1 MATLKTYEAK
11 FGHAVPNGIWGTVGE
26 SGGGCTKMC
35 GSVAGAPSAGPGC
48 ASAKAAECYAPGY
61 QSQGQIAGLIV
72 CLPCTCMIFAAAFMC
87 ECEPRPAAHVHLEL
101 LSMAQCHLE
110 LSGMHD
116 VVGVAPRLT
125 MSMALSCL
133 LAQTVGLWLQC
144 APRQDK
150 SSPPYT
156 AVLPNY
162 WHRCSLHFRRYDI
175 YQRRPIVRATQG

>member
-26 SGGGCTKMC
+26 SGGGCGGGGGGC
-35 GSVAGAPSAGPGC
+35 GGGGGGGSDGSHGGGSPMAV
-48 ASAKAAECYAPGY
+48 
-61 QSQGQIAGLIV
+61 II
-72 CLPCTCMIFAAAFMC
+72 CLPCIGIFFFASALC

-175 YQRRPIVRATQG
+175 YLRRPIVRATQG